1 MTGYRFFHAKG
12 WTPALPEL
20 KGTLRKKS
28 PRAETRLSTTT
39 RRGVGVRVFLGVAVS
54 VLLLMPGATQPAQHK
69 SHLAGP
75 VRARLLQVIDGDTLF
90 VQAQIWPGQLVETH
104 VRLIGVDTP
113 EIKGACATERATA
126 EKARAYVVGLLGDD
140 AVVLNNIRFGKYAG
154 RVLARVTSAAGVDVA
169 GALIERGLG
178 RAYDG
183 GRRKG
188 WCP

>member
-1 MTGYRFFHAKG
+1 M
-12 WTPALPEL
+12 
-20 KGTLRKKS
+20 
-28 PRAETRLSTTT
+28 T
-39 RRGVGVRVFLGVAVS
+39 RRGAGLRVFLGLAVLVS
-54 VLLLMPGATQPAQHK
+54 VFLWMPGATQPAQHK
-69 SHLAGP
+69 SHLVGP
-75 VRARLLQVIDGDTLF
+75 VRAQLLQVIDGDTLF

-113 EIKGACATERATA
+113 EITGACAAERGLA
-126 EKARAYVVGLLGDD
+126 EKARAYVVNLLGDD
-140 AVVLNNIRFGKYAG
+140 TVVLSDIRFGKYAG

-178 RAYDG
+178 RSYDG